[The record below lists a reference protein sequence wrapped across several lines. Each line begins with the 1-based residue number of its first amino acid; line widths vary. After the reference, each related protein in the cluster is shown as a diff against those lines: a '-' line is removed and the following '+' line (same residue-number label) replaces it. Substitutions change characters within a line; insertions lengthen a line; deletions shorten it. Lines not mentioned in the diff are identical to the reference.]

1 VFIEHE
7 NGFSKVEKKI
17 EEIMLIIDHWII
29 DIKQY
34 LNLKEM
40 EKS

>member
-1 VFIEHE
+1 MD
-7 NGFSKVEKKI
+7 SLKLEKKI

-40 EKS
+40 